1 MIFEVIECGF
11 EKRKV
16 CASIQGV
23 FLCQCQLSTKKKM
36 ASEKTR
42 RKIKDWRISSV
53 KNDSSTQSDTTATS
67 FDDHNERLDA
77 KKAGGTPK
85 FLRTQSSSG
94 ILASPRKSRSVA
106 RIFSSLKFPTN
117 TSTSGSSDSSF
128 GLSKSSSSRSDDNK
142 NCNYS
147 SLSNLTR
154 LMSPSNRTAHVSLNQ
169 SKSMRSVDQIIDE
182 NTEFRMSCTNL
193 DASNHSVMS
202 ASMSNSLEFN
212 MNTSVQLTTTANR
225 LLRYRMQHFRRRSIS
240 WDSSQTAKA
249 LMRYEFLLFVVV
261 VVNPIA

>member
-1 MIFEVIECGF
+1 
-11 EKRKV
+11 
-16 CASIQGV
+16 
-23 FLCQCQLSTKKKM
+23 M
-36 ASEKTR
+36 ASEKSR

-53 KNDSSTQSDTTATS
+53 KNDSSTQFDATS
-67 FDDHNERLDA
+67 FVDDDQLDS
-77 KKAGGTPK
+77 KKTGGIPK

-106 RIFSSLKFPTN
+106 RIFGSLKF
-117 TSTSGSSDSSF
+117 TSNNSGSSDSF
-128 GLSKSSSSRSDDNK
+128 GLSKSSIRDDK

-154 LMSPSNRTAHVSLNQ
+154 LMSPSNRNTHVSLNQ

-193 DASNHSVMS
+193 DANRSDMS

-212 MNTSVQLTTTANR
+212 MNSTLQLTTTTTTNR
-225 LLRYRMQHFRRRSIS
+225 LLHYRMQHFRRRSIS
-240 WDSSQTAKA
+240 WDSSQNPKA
-249 LMRYEFLLFVVV
+249 LMRYDF
-261 VVNPIA
+261 IAVA